1 MLAVRRPSI
10 RALLAKLVPSRAI
23 AALAAA
29 VIVPASASAQTNPP
43 PDEFQAQA
51 LRSDAE
57 LAQLVAVAEGLLGD
71 SKHIEALARL
81 TEVIEG
87 GDDTAAYFHDA
98 EFLTGIALFHLG
110 LYQSSS
116 LYFEKVLDAEPQ
128 SARYPDVLPWLV
140 AVHEKVPGE
149 QATLERMADF
159 DPATYP
165 PDIKDRI
172 YFYVGQFHYYQG
184 TLKKALES
192 LSKVGPSSEETY
204 VRARYIEGVV
214 HVRNN
219 NAKAASDAFK
229 DVLRFKEEVGLKSE
243 LGLKVYRMSLLALA
257 RIFYTIQKYDTAIKY
272 YDMIPEYSDDW
283 LESLMEVSWAYYQTE
298 RFGRALGNLH
308 TLNSPYFEE
317 EFYPESRV
325 LEAVILYSTCHF
337 DDTLASV
344 NAFIKGYRD
353 LFKELD
359 EQLKVPRDPNQFY
372 GWLARLS
379 KSGTDISPRL
389 KRIFNAAL
397 ADKNLGRSFG
407 FILSLNDEIDT
418 LKKLSQNATMTGFA
432 AALINEVT
440 SFRSLVIGEAGSLA
454 RSRLESIRDALRAYL
469 ADGLKVRF
477 ETLKAQEKA
486 INTDEKSVTG
496 DGEVGAGDIDREHLY
511 WPFKGEYWRDELDAY
526 TVGIVSVCATK
537 ESQKPVQEESKPA
550 LEDNDSAPQGDS
562 PTPK

>member
-1 MLAVRRPSI
+1 
-10 RALLAKLVPSRAI
+10 
-23 AALAAA
+23 
-29 VIVPASASAQTNPP
+29 
-43 PDEFQAQA
+43 
-51 LRSDAE
+51 
-57 LAQLVAVAEGLLGD
+57 
-71 SKHIEALARL
+71 
-81 TEVIEG
+81 
-87 GDDTAAYFHDA
+87 
-98 EFLTGIALFHLG
+98 
-110 LYQSSS
+110 
-116 LYFEKVLDAEPQ
+116 
-128 SARYPDVLPWLV
+128 
-140 AVHEKVPGE
+140 
-149 QATLERMADF
+149 
-159 DPATYP
+159 
-165 PDIKDRI
+165 
-172 YFYVGQFHYYQG
+172 
-184 TLKKALES
+184 
-192 LSKVGPSSEETY
+192 
-204 VRARYIEGVV
+204 
-214 HVRNN
+214 
-219 NAKAASDAFK
+219 
-229 DVLRFKEEVGLKSE
+229 
-243 LGLKVYRMSLLALA
+243 RMSLLALA
-257 RIFYTIQKYDTAIKY
+257 RIFYTIQKFDTAIKY

-325 LEAVILYSTCHF
+325 LEAVILYSTCHY

-344 NAFIKGYRD
+344 NTFIKGYRD

-407 FILSLNDEIDT
+407 FILSLNDEIDA
-418 LKKLSQNATMTGFA
+418 LKKLSQNATLTGFA

-454 RSRLESIRDALRAYL
+454 RSRLESIRDELRAHL

-496 DGEVGAGDIDREHLY
+496 DGDVAAGDIDREHQY
-511 WPFKGEYWRDELDAY
+511 WPFKGEYWRDELDSY
-526 TVGIVSVCATK
+526 TVGIVSVCPTK
-537 ESQKPVQEESKPA
+537 ESRKPVQEDSKPA
-550 LEDNDSAPQGDS
+550 LEDNDTAPKGE
-562 PTPK
+562 TPAPH